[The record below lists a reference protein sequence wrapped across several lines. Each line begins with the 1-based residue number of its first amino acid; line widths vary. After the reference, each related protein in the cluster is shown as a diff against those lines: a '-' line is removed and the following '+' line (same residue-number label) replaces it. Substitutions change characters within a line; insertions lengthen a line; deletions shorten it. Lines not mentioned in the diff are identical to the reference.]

1 MKEKLECCEQ
11 GPFKRTDFSI
21 SHRGAPLQFPEHTL
35 ESYEAAAR
43 MGAGIIECDVTFTRD
58 KELACRHSQCD
69 LHTTTDILET
79 PLADKCSLPFRPAI
93 FDVDDNLITPATA
106 QCCTSDITLAEF
118 KSLQGKMDTA
128 NSHAICVAEYMKG
141 TIDWKADLYTIRG
154 TLLTHRESIAL
165 FQKLGVKMMPELKS
179 SGVPMPFDGFSQ
191 ADYAQ
196 KLINEYKG
204 AGISAKNIWAQS
216 FNLDDVMY
224 WIRHEP
230 DFGRQVVYL
239 DGRYDDPAFDHRNP
253 ATWSPAMEQL
263 AADGVKIIAL
273 PIWMLLEMENGEI
286 VSSRYAKA
294 ASDVGLGIIAWTFER
309 DGLLANDGGFY
320 FQTLNGRN
328 PNPADPGGAIISN
341 DSDIYS
347 VLHVLAQD
355 VGILGIFSDWPATV
369 TYYANCMNLK

>member
-1 MKEKLECCEQ
+1 
-11 GPFKRTDFSI
+11 
-21 SHRGAPLQFPEHTL
+21 
-35 ESYEAAAR
+35 
-43 MGAGIIECDVTFTRD
+43 
-58 KELACRHSQCD
+58 
-69 LHTTTDILET
+69 
-79 PLADKCSLPFRPAI
+79 
-93 FDVDDNLITPATA
+93 
-106 QCCTSDITLAEF
+106 
-118 KSLQGKMDTA
+118 
-128 NSHAICVAEYMKG
+128 MKG

-179 SGVPMPFDGFSQ
+179 SGALMPFDGFSQ

-196 KLINEYKG
+196 KLIDEYKS
-204 AGISAKNIWAQS
+204 AGISAKNVWAQS

-263 AADGVKIIAL
+263 AADGVKIIAP

-294 ASDVGLGIIAWTFER
+294 ASDVGLGIITWTFER